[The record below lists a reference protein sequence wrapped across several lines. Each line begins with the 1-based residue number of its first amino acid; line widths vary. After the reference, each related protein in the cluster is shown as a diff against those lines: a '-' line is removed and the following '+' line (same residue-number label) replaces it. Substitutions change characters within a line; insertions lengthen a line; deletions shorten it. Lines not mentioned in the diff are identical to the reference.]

1 MPRASH
7 KRLLALVA
15 AVTVCMAGRASATD
29 APALK
34 SMDRGVV
41 RSLSEA
47 TITTDLN
54 APVARVYFK
63 KGESFKKRDVL
74 IEFDCRRYR
83 EELAAAEAD
92 ARAELL
98 NSKAQALMAN
108 SHAAGRNEA
117 EIAQAK
123 FDKTEA
129 NVRALTVRMEQC
141 VIRAPFDGR
150 VREKIA
156 NDFETPQ
163 PNTPLIKIID
173 DRSLEIDLLLPSKS
187 LSWLKPGAEFEFLID
202 ETGETHAAEIAH
214 FGAIVDPVSQTIEA
228 VASFKKV
235 PDNILPGMSGA
246 ALFEKPRS

>member
-1 MPRASH
+1 
-7 KRLLALVA
+7 
-15 AVTVCMAGRASATD
+15 
-29 APALK
+29 
-34 SMDRGVV
+34 MDRGVV

-54 APVARVYFK
+54 APIARVYFK

-92 ARAELL
+92 ARAELS

-123 FDKTEA
+123 FDKAEA

-150 VREKIA
+150 VREKLA

-163 PNTPLIKIID
+163 PNTPLVKIID
-173 DRSLEIDLLLPSKS
+173 DRSLEIDLLLLPSKS

-228 VASFKKV
+228 IARLQES
-235 PDNILPGMSGA
+235 PGQHPAGNERSSDFRKA
-246 ALFEKPRS
+246 AELSMAAPAEIKDAAMPERGTPGRRSP